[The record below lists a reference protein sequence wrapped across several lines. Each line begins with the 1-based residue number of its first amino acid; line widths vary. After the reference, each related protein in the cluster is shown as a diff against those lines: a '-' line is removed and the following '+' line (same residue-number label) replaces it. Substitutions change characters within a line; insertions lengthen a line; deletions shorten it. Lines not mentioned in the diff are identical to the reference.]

1 MGLDV
6 LSLPRGEAINTK
18 KRLTEA
24 VLIILT
30 VILLLWLF
38 FPFYFMFISAFK
50 DNAEIGDY
58 PPSLVFRPSLAA
70 FISAIS
76 PNAPGHFGLDWPRFF
91 ENSFIVSLLATAGG
105 ILIGVPAA
113 LALAYL
119 PVGNKYSVA
128 FGFLTLRMLPPLV
141 AILPM
146 FILMNFLHLLDT
158 YAGLTLEYILLGL
171 PWVIWLSWSFLE
183 GIPKSIFEAAQVDGA
198 SPRSAFIRIILPL
211 VKPGLLVSAVFAFLQ
226 AYDDLAIATIIGGS
240 GTQTV
245 TMGLSSLVSGRLQL
259 WNVVFAVGV
268 LNIIPSLVLVFLVRK
283 HWARALSMGL
293 VK

>member
-1 MGLDV
+1 MNV
-6 LSLPRGEAINTK
+6 SSSRRK
-18 KRLTEA
+18 SRKRLTEA
-24 VLIILT
+24 LAIALT
-30 VILLLWLF
+30 LLLLLWLF

-50 DNAEIGDY
+50 NNAQIGEY
-58 PPSLVFRPSLAA
+58 PPALLFRPSLDA
-70 FISAIS
+70 FLSAIA
-76 PNAPGHFGLDWPRFF
+76 PNSPGHFGLDWPRFF
-91 ENSFIVSLLATAGG
+91 ENSFIVSLLATGG
-105 ILIGVPAA
+105 ALLIGVPAA
-113 LALAYL
+113 LGLAYL
-119 PVGNKYSVA
+119 PVGNKYSIA

-141 AILPM
+141 AVLPM
-146 FILMNFLHLLDT
+146 FILMSFLHLLDT
-158 YAGLTLEYILLGL
+158 YPGLTLEYVLLGL

-198 SPRSAFIRIILPL
+198 STFSAFMRIILPL
-211 VKPGLLVSAVFAFLQ
+211 VLPGLLVSAVFAFLQ

-240 GTQTV
+240 STQTV

>member
-1 MGLDV
+1 MKKGKYQ
-6 LSLPRGEAINTK
+6 TK
-18 KRLTEA
+18 K
-24 VLIILT
+24 LIVEGVGIALT
-30 VILLLWLF
+30 VLLLIWLF

-50 DNAEIGDY
+50 DNAQMGAY
-58 PPSLVFRPSLAA
+58 PPTLLFQPSLSA
-70 FISAIS
+70 FLSAIS
-76 PNAPGHFGLDWPRFF
+76 PNSPGHFGLDWPRFF
-91 ENSFIVSLLATAGG
+91 ENSFIVSLLATGG
-105 ILIGVPAA
+105 ALLIGVPAA
-113 LALAYL
+113 LGLAFL

-146 FILMNFLHLLDT
+146 FILMSFLHLLDT
-158 YAGLTLEYILLGL
+158 YAGLTLEYIILGL

-183 GIPKSIFEAAQVDGA
+183 SIPKSIFEAAQVDGA
-198 SPRSAFIRIILPL
+198 STFSAFMRIILPL
-211 VKPGLLVSAVFAFLQ
+211 VLPGLLVSAVFAFLQ
-226 AYDDLAIATIIGGS
+226 SYDDLAIATIIGGS
-240 GTQTV
+240 STQTV

>member
-1 MGLDV
+1 M
-6 LSLPRGEAINTK
+6 
-18 KRLTEA
+18 LT
-24 VLIILT
+24 
-30 VILLLWLF
+30 ILLLIWLF

-50 DNAEIGDY
+50 DNAQMGAY
-58 PPSLVFRPSLAA
+58 PPTLLFQPSLSA
-70 FISAIS
+70 FLSAIS
-76 PNAPGHFGLDWPRFF
+76 PNSPGHFGLDWPRFF
-91 ENSFIVSLLATAGG
+91 ENSFIVSLLATGG
-105 ILIGVPAA
+105 ALLIGVPAA
-113 LALAYL
+113 LGLAYL

-146 FILMNFLHLLDT
+146 FILMSFLHLLDT
-158 YAGLTLEYILLGL
+158 YAGLTLEYIILGL

-198 SPRSAFIRIILPL
+198 STFSAFIRIILPL
-211 VKPGLLVSAVFAFLQ
+211 VLPGLLVSGVFAFLQ

-240 GTQTV
+240 STQTV